1 MPDNTRQRR
10 LEDIH
15 SAALKRDVSGRDEFL
30 RQACGGDMEL
40 RWSAAAPEP
49 ARSPGG
55 LPRRPASRRLST
67 VFDSMVLDS

>member
-40 RWSAAAPEP
+40 RWSAAG
-49 ARSPGG
+49 S
-55 LPRRPASRRLST
+55 
-67 VFDSMVLDS
+67 